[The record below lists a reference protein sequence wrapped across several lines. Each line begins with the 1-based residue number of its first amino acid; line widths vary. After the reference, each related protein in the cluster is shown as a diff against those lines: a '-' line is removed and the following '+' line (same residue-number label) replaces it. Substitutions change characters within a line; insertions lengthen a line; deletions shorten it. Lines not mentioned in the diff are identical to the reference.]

1 MHPPSLSHE
10 SIACATSMLCDYFKG
25 STFDER
31 CVRIT
36 PTDADSEPFY
46 FNVKGDGERI
56 TWRSVGWSLNVPM
69 QEDEK
74 VIEHPEDYSGPSEPC
89 GDLTGAPVGAG
100 EPARCPC
107 TPCVAP
113 DCLCGPMWQAPKPEP
128 AEWANRWPF
137 VSARP
142 PGGWSDCG
150 PDGETT

>member
-1 MHPPSLSHE
+1 MPSVTVDIDMHPPSLSHE

-74 VIEHPEDYSGPSEPC
+74 VIEHPEDYSDSGPSEPC
-89 GDLTGAPVGAG
+89 GDLTGALVGAG
-100 EPARCPC
+100 EAW
-107 TPCVAP
+107 AQE
-113 DCLCGPMWQAPKPEP
+113 PMPEP
-128 AEWANRWPF
+128 PEWAKRWPF
-137 VSARP
+137 IVARP

-150 PDGETT
+150 PDGGAA